1 MIIVAYRRVFFSITA
16 IMVAL
21 ALGALLVF
29 GLPLG
34 IDFTGGTLL
43 EVSYTGEKP
52 AIEEVQNTLTSLGME
67 HVQVRTQGTD
77 TYSIKA
83 GTITEEMRAAL
94 PEALTFN
101 GQHAGVIG
109 RFTEIG
115 PTIGNELRSKALVAL
130 TAVLVAIML
139 FIAFAFRKVSRPVS
153 SWVYGLV
160 AVVTLAHDVIVPLG
174 FFAILGHFF
183 GAQAD
188 TLFVTAMLTVLGF
201 SVHDTIVVF
210 DRVRENLRINHE
222 HNRHESFEIIA
233 GKSLNQT
240 FVRSVNTSLTVLIT
254 LLTLFFLG
262 PESTQDFAL
271 VLLVGIF
278 AGTYS
283 SIALATP
290 LLVAWERAQQNKN
303 SK

>member
-1 MIIVAYRRVFFSITA
+1 MLIVAYRNVFFSITA
-16 IMVAL
+16 TMVAL
-21 ALGALLVF
+21 ALGALVVF

-34 IDFTGGTLL
+34 IDFTGGTLV

-52 AIEEVQNTLTSLGME
+52 PIADVQNTFIALGVE
-67 HVQVRTQGTD
+67 HAQVRTQGDD
-77 TYSIKA
+77 TYSIKM
-83 GTITEEMRAAL
+83 GTITEQVRAAL
-94 PEALTFN
+94 PEALSLS
-101 GQHAGVIG
+101 GQYEAVIG

-130 TAVLVAIML
+130 GAVLVAIMF
-139 FIAFAFRKVSRPVS
+139 FIAFAFRKVSRPIS
-153 SWVYGLV
+153 SWAYGTIALV
-160 AVVTLAHDVIVPLG
+160 ALAHDVIVPLG
-174 FFAILGHFF
+174 FFAVLGHFF

-188 TLFVTAMLTVLGF
+188 TLFVTAMLTILGF

-222 HNRHESFEIIA
+222 RNRHESFEVIA

-240 FVRSVNTSLTVLIT
+240 FVRSVNTSLTVLVT
-254 LLTLFFLG
+254 LLALFFLG
-262 PESTQDFAL
+262 PESMQDFAL

-290 LLVAWERAQQNKN
+290 LLVAWERWRAAK
-303 SK
+303 S